1 MKGSKRNEGVR
12 CRFFFSIT
20 VIGAI
25 FSSKLL
31 QSSTDDALEKGPW
44 GERELTTT
52 FSVPVGV

>member
-12 CRFFFSIT
+12 CRFFVA

-25 FSSKLL
+25 FW
-31 QSSTDDALEKGPW
+31 TAAVETDALESLG
-44 GERELTTT
+44 ELTTT